1 MKLRPGIVSPLL
13 CGLFIVTA
21 SVPAAK
27 SLPVYRQSSLKR
39 YNTKQFFAKVTQLVL
54 RYYPKA
60 TVRITGEYGQNLHI
74 EYKTRTFPLLD
85 HSLKGNAY
93 QESGPEAG
101 GILCDISS
109 EPGLAFALTDHTP
122 ILKKSR
128 DRRYFTTHDLMVY
141 SKKRDYHI
149 NSNLKAPNPL
159 LQTTQ
164 KLQTEYN
171 QLLEGFDKH
180 LSDALI
186 ATKKRRPLLRP
197 VPISMVYP
205 QPAKF

>member
-101 GILCDISS
+101 GILCDISFRAWFGLRPHRPYS
-109 EPGLAFALTDHTP
+109 YPQEEPG
-122 ILKKSR
+122 S
-128 DRRYFTTHDLMVY
+128 
-141 SKKRDYHI
+141 
-149 NSNLKAPNPL
+149 PL
-159 LQTTQ
+159 L
-164 KLQTEYN
+164 Y
-171 QLLEGFDKH
+171 H
-180 LSDALI
+180 A
-186 ATKKRRPLLRP
+186 
-197 VPISMVYP
+197 
-205 QPAKF
+205 